1 MRLLAGVL
9 IVLFV
14 LVANI
19 MAAFIESGIADWD
32 AGSAEGGEFANCS
45 EGNYTDC
52 DNVGK
57 TSFFSTL
64 ADVSFSGFDG
74 APAIVNALWLT
85 TMGLLLTTAILLI
98 AVSFIPTTSA

>member
-9 IVLFV
+9 IILFV

-19 MAAFIESGIADWD
+19 MAAFIESGIANWD
-32 AGSAEGGEFANCS
+32 AGAAEGSEFATCS

-57 TSFFSTL
+57 TSFFTTL

-74 APAIVNALWLT
+74 APSIVNVLWLT
-85 TMGLLLTTAILLI
+85 TMGLLLTAAILLI
-98 AVSFIPTTSA
+98 VTSFIPLTSA